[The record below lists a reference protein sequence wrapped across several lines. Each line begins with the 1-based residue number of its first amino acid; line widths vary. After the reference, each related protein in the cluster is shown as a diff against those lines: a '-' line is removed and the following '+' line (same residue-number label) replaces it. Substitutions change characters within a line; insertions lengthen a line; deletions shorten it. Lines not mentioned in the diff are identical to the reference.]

1 MKKNNISGLFAALVM
16 GSALFAASC
25 EKPSEETPVPEFP
38 QLIEKT
44 VAPGESVT
52 IPVQANMDWEISVPE
67 NGLQW
72 FWIQDGAFQ
81 LYRLSGKAGEAE
93 VVIGVSATE
102 EFDNDRVCEV
112 TMKMGGESKVIA
124 RLVRP
129 SKEKHLTVY
138 AAVVKDGEVQF
149 NETGDSYLYETEE
162 AESVDM
168 IWTGSEFRLP
178 IKVESN
184 YNWSI
189 KTPEWARVDVPSD
202 GVGEK
207 NLIVYGVPSAY
218 PLDAASGKLQFMS
231 GEKVVKEYTVNIPG
245 CKDIFSYKMDM
256 SITELEFNYQ
266 GQIKVA
272 TGFIDGP
279 ASGYVSGADGIR
291 VIALSRN
298 ESGFSTDAPSWLEV
312 NVDEYDRTEGAD
324 VLQQRN
330 FTVSAALNEG
340 DNRHAA
346 LLFLPPTLSAAA
358 SDLFEGTEIKEE
370 YQQYA
375 VPVTQL
381 SSDQE
386 FISMLANPSDMAA
399 GGATFAV
406 SENEDLY
413 NRFGQTRYAYE
424 LVYTNQYARD
434 NARMIFTSAVT
445 SYKVFDENGFLSM
458 TLDEDMKGGVVDMV
472 SETAQT
478 GHVVLYGAAGNV
490 LAVIE
495 CRFDPEEIIGEVADV
510 AFIGESVMY
519 APMVGATLEDVSE
532 DPSFSQY
539 REGQALVYH
548 LRYTMPAMPMTIS
561 IPSSIKKH
569 TVNPYTFRH
578 NIRVNDLKYDEDFV
592 NGVLGG
598 VALVDGGVTI
608 YMEMPEGRDYLR
620 GNIIFSNSADETI
633 LVLVCT
639 LDLRET
645 AE

>member
-93 VVIGVSATE
+93 VVIGVSSTE

-298 ESGFSTDAPSWLEV
+298 ESGFLTDAPSWLEV

-330 FTVSAALNEG
+330 FTVSVALNEG

-346 LLFLPPTLSAAA
+346 LLFLPPTLTVAA
-358 SDLFEGTEIKEE
+358 SDLFKGTEIKEE
-370 YQQYA
+370 YKQYS

-413 NRFGQTRYAYE
+413 DRFGQTRYAYE

-478 GHVVLYGAAGNV
+478 GHVVLYGATGNV

>member
-1 MKKNNISGLFAALVM
+1 MKKNNISGFFAALVM

-52 IPVQANMDWEISVPE
+52 IPVQANLDWEISVPE

-112 TMKMGGESKVIA
+112 TMTMGGESKVIA

-138 AAVVKDGEVQF
+138 AAVVVDGEVQF
-149 NETGDSYLYETEE
+149 NETGDSLYETEE
-162 AESVDM
+162 AESLDM

-207 NLIVYGVPSAY
+207 SLIVYGVPSAY

-279 ASGYVSGADGIR
+279 ATGYVSGADGIR

-298 ESGFSTDAPSWLEV
+298 ESGFSDDAPSWLEV
-312 NVDEYDRTEGAD
+312 NVAEYDRTEGAD

-330 FTVSAALNEG
+330 LTVSVALNEG

-346 LLFLPPTLSAAA
+346 LLFLPPTLTVAA
-358 SDLFEGTEIKEE
+358 SDLFDGTEIKEE
-370 YQQYA
+370 YKQYS

>member
-93 VVIGVSATE
+93 VVIGVSSTE

-149 NETGDSYLYETEE
+149 NETGDSYIYETEE
-162 AESVDM
+162 AESLDM
-168 IWTGSEFRLP
+168 IWTGTEFRLP

-298 ESGFSTDAPSWLEV
+298 ESGFLTDAPSWLEV

-330 FTVSAALNEG
+330 FTVSVALNEG

-346 LLFLPPTLSAAA
+346 LLFLPPTLTAAA

-413 NRFGQTRYAYE
+413 DRFGQTRYAYE

-478 GHVVLYGAAGNV
+478 GHVVLYGATGNV

>member
-1 MKKNNISGLFAALVM
+1 MKKNNISGFFAALVM

-138 AAVVKDGEVQF
+138 VAVVADGEVQF

-168 IWTGSEFRLP
+168 IWTGTEFRLP

-256 SITELEFNYQ
+256 SLTELEFNYQ

-298 ESGFSTDAPSWLEV
+298 ESGFSADAPSWLEV
-312 NVDEYDRTEGAD
+312 NVAEYDRTEGAD

-330 FTVSAALNEG
+330 LTVSVALNEG

-346 LLFLPPTLSAAA
+346 LLFLPPTLTVAA

-370 YQQYA
+370 YKQYS

-478 GHVVLYGAAGNV
+478 GHVVLYGATGNV

-569 TVNPYTFRH
+569 TVNPYMFRH

>member
-1 MKKNNISGLFAALVM
+1 MKKNNISGFFAALVM

-93 VVIGVSATE
+93 VVIGVSSTE

-138 AAVVKDGEVQF
+138 AAVVTDGEVQF

-162 AESVDM
+162 AESLDM

-178 IKVESN
+178 IKVKSN

-231 GEKVVKEYTVNIPG
+231 GEKVVKEYVVNIPG

-298 ESGFSTDAPSWLEV
+298 ESGFSADAPSWLEV
-312 NVDEYDRTEGAD
+312 NLAEYDRTEGAD

-346 LLFLPPTLSAAA
+346 LLFLPPTLTAAA

-569 TVNPYTFRH
+569 TVNPYMFRH

>member
-1 MKKNNISGLFAALVM
+1 MKKNNISGFFAALVM

-25 EKPSEETPVPEFP
+25 EKPSEETPAPEFP

-52 IPVQANMDWEISVPE
+52 IPVQANLDWEISVPE

-112 TMKMGGESKVIA
+112 TMTMGGESKVIA

-138 AAVVKDGEVQF
+138 AAVVVDGEVQF
-149 NETGDSYLYETEE
+149 NETGDSYLYENEE
-162 AESVDM
+162 AESLDM

-207 NLIVYGVPSAY
+207 NLIVYGVPSSY

-231 GEKVVKEYTVNIPG
+231 GEKVVKEYVVNIPG

-279 ASGYVSGADGIR
+279 ATGYVSGADGIR

-298 ESGFSTDAPSWLEV
+298 ESGFSADAPSWLEV
-312 NVDEYDRTEGAD
+312 NVAEYDRTEGAD

-330 FTVSAALNEG
+330 FTVSVALNEG

-346 LLFLPPTLSAAA
+346 LLFLPPTLTAAA

-370 YQQYA
+370 YKQYS

-413 NRFGQTRYAYE
+413 SRFGQTRYAYE

-478 GHVVLYGAAGNV
+478 GHVVLYGTEGNV

>member
-1 MKKNNISGLFAALVM
+1 MKKNNISGFFAALVM

-25 EKPSEETPVPEFP
+25 EKPSEETPAPEFP

-44 VAPGESVT
+44 VTPGESVT
-52 IPVQANMDWEISVPE
+52 IPVQANLDWEISVPE

-138 AAVVKDGEVQF
+138 AAVVVDGEVQF

-162 AESVDM
+162 AESLDM

-312 NVDEYDRTEGAD
+312 NVAEYDRTEGAD

-346 LLFLPPTLSAAA
+346 LLFLPPTLTAAA

-370 YQQYA
+370 YKQYS

-413 NRFGQTRYAYE
+413 SRFGQTRYAYE

-472 SETAQT
+472 SETAPT
-478 GHVVLYGAAGNV
+478 GHVVLYGATGNV

-569 TVNPYTFRH
+569 TVNPYMFRH

>member
-1 MKKNNISGLFAALVM
+1 MKKNNISGFFAALVM

-25 EKPSEETPVPEFP
+25 EKPSEETPAPEFP

-52 IPVQANMDWEISVPE
+52 IPVQANLDWEISVPE

-93 VVIGVSATE
+93 VVIGVSSTE

-138 AAVVKDGEVQF
+138 AAVVTDGEVQF

-162 AESVDM
+162 AESLDM

-189 KTPEWARVDVPSD
+189 KTPEWARVDAPSD

-279 ASGYVSGADGIR
+279 ATGYVSGADGIR

-312 NVDEYDRTEGAD
+312 NVAEYDRTEGAY

-330 FTVSAALNEG
+330 FTVSAVLNEG

-346 LLFLPPTLSAAA
+346 LLFLPPTLTAAA

-370 YQQYA
+370 YKQYS

-569 TVNPYTFRH
+569 TVNPYMFRH

>member
-1 MKKNNISGLFAALVM
+1 
-16 GSALFAASC
+16 
-25 EKPSEETPVPEFP
+25 
-38 QLIEKT
+38 
-44 VAPGESVT
+44 
-52 IPVQANMDWEISVPE
+52 
-67 NGLQW
+67 
-72 FWIQDGAFQ
+72 
-81 LYRLSGKAGEAE
+81 
-93 VVIGVSATE
+93 
-102 EFDNDRVCEV
+102 
-112 TMKMGGESKVIA
+112 
-124 RLVRP
+124 
-129 SKEKHLTVY
+129 
-138 AAVVKDGEVQF
+138 
-149 NETGDSYLYETEE
+149 
-162 AESVDM
+162 
-168 IWTGSEFRLP
+168 
-178 IKVESN
+178 
-184 YNWSI
+184 
-189 KTPEWARVDVPSD
+189 
-202 GVGEK
+202 
-207 NLIVYGVPSAY
+207 
-218 PLDAASGKLQFMS
+218 MS
-231 GEKVVKEYTVNIPG
+231 GEKVVKEYVVNIPG

-298 ESGFSTDAPSWLEV
+298 ESGFSADAPSWLEV
-312 NVDEYDRTEGAD
+312 NVAEYDRTEGAD

-330 FTVSAALNEG
+330 FTVSVALNEG

-346 LLFLPPTLSAAA
+346 LLFLPPTLTVAA

-370 YQQYA
+370 YKQYS

-478 GHVVLYGAAGNV
+478 GHVVLYGATGNV

-569 TVNPYTFRH
+569 TVNPYMFRH

>member
-1 MKKNNISGLFAALVM
+1 MKKNNISGFFAALVM

-25 EKPSEETPVPEFP
+25 EKPLGETPAPEFP

-52 IPVQANMDWEISVPE
+52 IPVQANLDWEISVPE
-67 NGLQW
+67 TGLQW

-112 TMKMGGESKVIA
+112 TMTMGGESKVIA

-138 AAVVKDGEVQF
+138 AAVVVDGEVQF

-162 AESVDM
+162 AESLDM

-312 NVDEYDRTEGAD
+312 NVAEYDRTEGAD

-330 FTVSAALNEG
+330 FTVSVALNEG

-346 LLFLPPTLSAAA
+346 LLFLPPTLTAAA

-370 YQQYA
+370 YKQYS

-413 NRFGQTRYAYE
+413 SRFGQTRYAYE

-478 GHVVLYGAAGNV
+478 GHVVLYGTEGNV

>member
-1 MKKNNISGLFAALVM
+1 MKKNNISGFFAALVM

-25 EKPSEETPVPEFP
+25 EKPSEETPAPEFP

-44 VAPGESVT
+44 VTPGESVT
-52 IPVQANMDWEISVPE
+52 IPVQANLDWEISVPE

-93 VVIGVSATE
+93 VVIGVSSTE

-138 AAVVKDGEVQF
+138 AAVVVDGEVQF

-162 AESVDM
+162 AESLDM

-231 GEKVVKEYTVNIPG
+231 GEKVVKEYVVNIPG

-312 NVDEYDRTEGAD
+312 NVAEYDRTEGAD

-346 LLFLPPTLSAAA
+346 LLFLPPTLTAPA

-370 YQQYA
+370 YKQYS

-413 NRFGQTRYAYE
+413 SRFGQTRYAYE

-478 GHVVLYGAAGNV
+478 GHVVLYGTEGNV

>member
-1 MKKNNISGLFAALVM
+1 MKKNNISGFFAALVM

-52 IPVQANMDWEISVPE
+52 IPVQANLDWEISVPE

-112 TMKMGGESKVIA
+112 TMTMGGESKVIA

-138 AAVVKDGEVQF
+138 AAVVVDGEVQF
-149 NETGDSYLYETEE
+149 NETGDSLYETEE
-162 AESVDM
+162 AESLDM

-279 ASGYVSGADGIR
+279 ATGYVSGADGIR

-298 ESGFSTDAPSWLEV
+298 ESGFSDDAPSWLEV
-312 NVDEYDRTEGAD
+312 NVAEYDRTEGAD

-330 FTVSAALNEG
+330 LTVSVALNEG

-346 LLFLPPTLSAAA
+346 LLFLPPTLTVAA
-358 SDLFEGTEIKEE
+358 SDLFDGTEIKEE
-370 YQQYA
+370 YKQYS

-478 GHVVLYGAAGNV
+478 GHVVLYGTEGNV

>member
-1 MKKNNISGLFAALVM
+1 MKKNNISGFFAALVM

-25 EKPSEETPVPEFP
+25 EKPSEETPAPEFP

-52 IPVQANMDWEISVPE
+52 IPVQANLDWEISVPE

-112 TMKMGGESKVIA
+112 TMTMGGESKVIA

-138 AAVVKDGEVQF
+138 AAVVVDGEVQF
-149 NETGDSYLYETEE
+149 NETGDSYLYEPEE
-162 AESVDM
+162 AESLDM

-231 GEKVVKEYTVNIPG
+231 GEKVVKEYVVNIPG

-279 ASGYVSGADGIR
+279 ATGYVSGADGIR

-298 ESGFSTDAPSWLEV
+298 ESGFSADAPSWLEV
-312 NVDEYDRTEGAD
+312 NVAEYDRTEGAD

-330 FTVSAALNEG
+330 FTVSVALNEG

-346 LLFLPPTLSAAA
+346 LLFLPPTLTAAA

-370 YQQYA
+370 YKQYS

-478 GHVVLYGAAGNV
+478 GHVVLYGTEGNV

>member
-1 MKKNNISGLFAALVM
+1 MKKNNISGFFAALVM

-25 EKPSEETPVPEFP
+25 EKPSEETPAPEFP

-52 IPVQANMDWEISVPE
+52 IPVQANLDWEISVPE

-112 TMKMGGESKVIA
+112 TMTMGGESKVIA

-138 AAVVKDGEVQF
+138 AAVVVDGEVQF

-162 AESVDM
+162 AESLDM

-298 ESGFSTDAPSWLEV
+298 ESGFSADAPSWLEV
-312 NVDEYDRTEGAD
+312 NVAEYDRTEGAD

-330 FTVSAALNEG
+330 FTVSVALNEG

-346 LLFLPPTLSAAA
+346 LLFLPPTLTVAA

-370 YQQYA
+370 YKQYS

-478 GHVVLYGAAGNV
+478 GHVVLYGATGNV

>member
-1 MKKNNISGLFAALVM
+1 MKKNNISGFFAALVM

-25 EKPSEETPVPEFP
+25 EKPSEETPAPEFP

-52 IPVQANMDWEISVPE
+52 IPVQANLDWEISVPE

-93 VVIGVSATE
+93 VVIGVSSTE

-138 AAVVKDGEVQF
+138 AAVVADGEVQF

-162 AESVDM
+162 AKSLDM

-231 GEKVVKEYTVNIPG
+231 GEKVVKEYVVNIPG

-569 TVNPYTFRH
+569 TVNPYMFRH

>member
-1 MKKNNISGLFAALVM
+1 MKKNNISGFFAALVM

-25 EKPSEETPVPEFP
+25 EKPSEETPAPEFP

-52 IPVQANMDWEISVPE
+52 IPVQANLDWEISVPE

-112 TMKMGGESKVIA
+112 TLTMGGESKVIA

-138 AAVVKDGEVQF
+138 AAVVVDGEVQF

-162 AESVDM
+162 AESLDM

-298 ESGFSTDAPSWLEV
+298 ESGFSADAPSWLEV
-312 NVDEYDRTEGAD
+312 NVAEYDRTEGAD

-330 FTVSAALNEG
+330 LTVSVALNEG

-346 LLFLPPTLSAAA
+346 LLFLPPTLTVAA

-370 YQQYA
+370 YKQYS

-478 GHVVLYGAAGNV
+478 GHVVLYGTEGNV

-548 LRYTMPAMPMTIS
+548 LCYTMPAMPMTIS

>member
-1 MKKNNISGLFAALVM
+1 MKKNNISGFFAALVM

-25 EKPSEETPVPEFP
+25 EKPLGETPAPEFP

-52 IPVQANMDWEISVPE
+52 IPVQANLDWEISVPE

-93 VVIGVSATE
+93 VVIGVSSTE

-112 TMKMGGESKVIA
+112 TMTMGGESKVIA

-138 AAVVKDGEVQF
+138 AAVVVDGEVQF

-162 AESVDM
+162 AESLDM

-231 GEKVVKEYTVNIPG
+231 GEKVVKEYVVNIPG

-279 ASGYVSGADGIR
+279 ATGYVSGADGIR

-312 NVDEYDRTEGAD
+312 NVAEYDRTEGAD

-330 FTVSAALNEG
+330 LTVSVALNEG

-346 LLFLPPTLSAAA
+346 LLFLPPTLTVAA
-358 SDLFEGTEIKEE
+358 SDLFDGTEIKEE
-370 YQQYA
+370 YKQYS

-413 NRFGQTRYAYE
+413 SRFGQTRYAYE

-478 GHVVLYGAAGNV
+478 GHVVLYGTEGNV

>member
-1 MKKNNISGLFAALVM
+1 MKKNNISGFFAALVM

-25 EKPSEETPVPEFP
+25 EKPSEETPAPEFP

-52 IPVQANMDWEISVPE
+52 IPVQANLDWEISVPE

-112 TMKMGGESKVIA
+112 TMTMGGESKVIA

-138 AAVVKDGEVQF
+138 AAVVVDGEVQF
-149 NETGDSYLYETEE
+149 NETGDSLYETEE
-162 AESVDM
+162 AESLDM

-279 ASGYVSGADGIR
+279 ATGYVSGADGIR

-298 ESGFSTDAPSWLEV
+298 ESGFSDDAPSWLEV
-312 NVDEYDRTEGAD
+312 NVAEYDRTEGAD

-330 FTVSAALNEG
+330 LTVSVALNEG

-346 LLFLPPTLSAAA
+346 LLFLPPTLTVAA
-358 SDLFEGTEIKEE
+358 SDLFDGTEIKEE
-370 YQQYA
+370 YKQYS

-478 GHVVLYGAAGNV
+478 GHVVLYGTEGNV

>member
-1 MKKNNISGLFAALVM
+1 MKKNNISGFFAALVM

-25 EKPSEETPVPEFP
+25 EKPSEETPAPEFP

-44 VAPGESVT
+44 VTPGESVT
-52 IPVQANMDWEISVPE
+52 IPVQANLDWEISVPE

-112 TMKMGGESKVIA
+112 TMTMGGESKVIA

-138 AAVVKDGEVQF
+138 AAVVVDGEVQF

-162 AESVDM
+162 AESLDM

-298 ESGFSTDAPSWLEV
+298 ESGFSADAPSWLEV
-312 NVDEYDRTEGAD
+312 NVAEYDRTEGAD

-330 FTVSAALNEG
+330 FTVSVALNEG

-346 LLFLPPTLSAAA
+346 LLFLPPTLTVAA

-370 YQQYA
+370 YKQYS

-478 GHVVLYGAAGNV
+478 GHVVLYGTEGNV

>member
-1 MKKNNISGLFAALVM
+1 MKKNNISGFFAALVM

-25 EKPSEETPVPEFP
+25 EKPSEETPAPEFP

-52 IPVQANMDWEISVPE
+52 IPVQANLDWEISVPE

-93 VVIGVSATE
+93 VVIGVSSTE

-112 TMKMGGESKVIA
+112 TMTMGGESKVIA

-138 AAVVKDGEVQF
+138 AAVVVDGEVQF

-162 AESVDM
+162 AESLDM

-231 GEKVVKEYTVNIPG
+231 GEKVVKEYVVNIPG

-298 ESGFSTDAPSWLEV
+298 ESGFSADAPSWLEV
-312 NVDEYDRTEGAD
+312 NVAEYDRTEGAD

-330 FTVSAALNEG
+330 FTVSVALNEG

-346 LLFLPPTLSAAA
+346 LLFLPPTLTVAT

-370 YQQYA
+370 YKQYS

-413 NRFGQTRYAYE
+413 SRFGQTRYAYE

-478 GHVVLYGAAGNV
+478 GHVVLYGATGNV

-510 AFIGESVMY
+510 AFIEESVMY

-569 TVNPYTFRH
+569 TVNPYMFRH

>member
-1 MKKNNISGLFAALVM
+1 MKKNNISGFFAALVM

-25 EKPSEETPVPEFP
+25 EKPSEETPAPEFP

-52 IPVQANMDWEISVPE
+52 IPVQANLDWEISVPE

-112 TMKMGGESKVIA
+112 TLTMGGESKVIA

-138 AAVVKDGEVQF
+138 AAVVVDGEVQF

-162 AESVDM
+162 AESLDM

-298 ESGFSTDAPSWLEV
+298 ESGFSADAPSWLEV
-312 NVDEYDRTEGAD
+312 NVAEYDRTEGAD

-330 FTVSAALNEG
+330 LTVSVALNEG

-346 LLFLPPTLSAAA
+346 LLFLPPTLTVAA

-370 YQQYA
+370 YKQYS

-478 GHVVLYGAAGNV
+478 GHVVLYGTEGNV

-548 LRYTMPAMPMTIS
+548 LCYTMPAMPMTIS

-569 TVNPYTFRH
+569 TVNPYMFRH

>member
-1 MKKNNISGLFAALVM
+1 MKKNNISGFFAALVM

-93 VVIGVSATE
+93 VVIGVSSTE

-138 AAVVKDGEVQF
+138 AAVVVDGEVQF

-168 IWTGSEFRLP
+168 IWTGAEFRLP

-207 NLIVYGVPSAY
+207 SLIVYGVPSAY

-298 ESGFSTDAPSWLEV
+298 ESGFLTDAPSWLEV
-312 NVDEYDRTEGAD
+312 NVAEYDRTEGAD

-330 FTVSAALNEG
+330 FTVSVALNEG

-346 LLFLPPTLSAAA
+346 LLFLPPTLTAAA

-478 GHVVLYGAAGNV
+478 GHVVLYGATGNV

>member
-1 MKKNNISGLFAALVM
+1 MKKNNISGFFAALVM

-25 EKPSEETPVPEFP
+25 EKPSEETPAPEFP

-44 VAPGESVT
+44 VTPGESVT
-52 IPVQANMDWEISVPE
+52 IPVQANLDWEISVPE

-138 AAVVKDGEVQF
+138 AAVVVDGEVQF

-162 AESVDM
+162 AESLDM

-231 GEKVVKEYTVNIPG
+231 GEKVVKEYVVNIPG

-312 NVDEYDRTEGAD
+312 NVAEYDRTEGAD

-346 LLFLPPTLSAAA
+346 LLFLPPTLTAAA

-370 YQQYA
+370 YKQYS

-413 NRFGQTRYAYE
+413 SRFGQTRYAYE

-478 GHVVLYGAAGNV
+478 GHVVLYGATGNV

-519 APMVGATLEDVSE
+519 APMAGATLEDVSE

-569 TVNPYTFRH
+569 TVNPYMFRH

>member
-1 MKKNNISGLFAALVM
+1 MKKNNISGFFAALVM

-25 EKPSEETPVPEFP
+25 EKPSEETPAPEFP

-52 IPVQANMDWEISVPE
+52 IPVQANLDWEISVPE

-112 TMKMGGESKVIA
+112 TMTMGGESKVIA

-138 AAVVKDGEVQF
+138 AAVVVDGEVQF

-162 AESVDM
+162 AESLDM

-231 GEKVVKEYTVNIPG
+231 GEKVVKEYVVNIPG

-291 VIALSRN
+291 IIALSRN

-312 NVDEYDRTEGAD
+312 NVAEYDRTEGAD

-330 FTVSAALNEG
+330 LTVSVALNEG

-346 LLFLPPTLSAAA
+346 LLFLPPTLTVAA

-370 YQQYA
+370 YKQYS

-413 NRFGQTRYAYE
+413 SRFGQTRYAYE

-478 GHVVLYGAAGNV
+478 GHVVLYGTEGNV

-569 TVNPYTFRH
+569 TVNPYMFRH

>member
-1 MKKNNISGLFAALVM
+1 MKKNNISGFFAALVM

-44 VAPGESVT
+44 VTPGESVT

-81 LYRLSGKAGEAE
+81 LYRLSGKVGEAE
-93 VVIGVSATE
+93 VVIGVSSTE

-279 ASGYVSGADGIR
+279 ATGYVSGADGIR

-298 ESGFSTDAPSWLEV
+298 ESGFSADAPSWLEV
-312 NVDEYDRTEGAD
+312 NVAEYDRTEGAD

-346 LLFLPPTLSAAA
+346 LLFLPPTLTVAA
-358 SDLFEGTEIKEE
+358 SDLFKGTEIKEE
-370 YQQYA
+370 YKQYS

-478 GHVVLYGAAGNV
+478 GHVVLYGATGNV

-569 TVNPYTFRH
+569 TVNPYMFRH

>member
-1 MKKNNISGLFAALVM
+1 MKKNNISGFFAALVM

-25 EKPSEETPVPEFP
+25 EKPSEETPAPEFP

-52 IPVQANMDWEISVPE
+52 IPVQANLDWEISVPE

-112 TMKMGGESKVIA
+112 TMTMGGESKVIA

-138 AAVVKDGEVQF
+138 AAVVVDGEVQF

-162 AESVDM
+162 AESLDM

-189 KTPEWARVDVPSD
+189 RTPEWARVDVPSD

-256 SITELEFNYQ
+256 SINELEFNYQ

-298 ESGFSTDAPSWLEV
+298 ESGFSADAPSWLEV
-312 NVDEYDRTEGAD
+312 NVAEYDRTEGAD

-330 FTVSAALNEG
+330 FTVSVALNEG

-346 LLFLPPTLSAAA
+346 LLFLPPTLTAAA

-370 YQQYA
+370 YKQYS

-406 SENEDLY
+406 SENEELY

-478 GHVVLYGAAGNV
+478 GHVVLYGTEGNV

-569 TVNPYTFRH
+569 TVNPYMFRH

>member
-1 MKKNNISGLFAALVM
+1 MKKNNISGFFAALVM

-52 IPVQANMDWEISVPE
+52 IPVQANQDWEISVPE

-138 AAVVKDGEVQF
+138 AAVVADGEVQF

-168 IWTGSEFRLP
+168 IWTGTEFRLP

-231 GEKVVKEYTVNIPG
+231 GDKVVKEYVVNIPG

-298 ESGFSTDAPSWLEV
+298 ESGFSADAPSWLDV
-312 NVDEYDRTEGAD
+312 NVAEYDRTEGAD

-330 FTVSAALNEG
+330 FTVSVALNEG

-346 LLFLPPTLSAAA
+346 LLFLPPTLTVAA

-370 YQQYA
+370 YKQYS

-413 NRFGQTRYAYE
+413 DRFGQTRYAYE

-478 GHVVLYGAAGNV
+478 GHVVLYGATGNV

-569 TVNPYTFRH
+569 TVNPYMFRH

>member
-1 MKKNNISGLFAALVM
+1 MKKNNISGFFAALVM

-25 EKPSEETPVPEFP
+25 EKPSEETPAPEFP

-44 VAPGESVT
+44 VTPGESVT
-52 IPVQANMDWEISVPE
+52 IPVQANLDWEISVPE

-138 AAVVKDGEVQF
+138 AAVVVDGEVQF

-162 AESVDM
+162 AESLDM

-231 GEKVVKEYTVNIPG
+231 GEKVVKEYVVNIPG

-312 NVDEYDRTEGAD
+312 NVAEYDRTEGAD

-346 LLFLPPTLSAAA
+346 LLFLPPTLTAAA

-370 YQQYA
+370 YKQYS

-478 GHVVLYGAAGNV
+478 GHVVLYGTEGNV

>member
-1 MKKNNISGLFAALVM
+1 MKKNNISGFFAALVM

-25 EKPSEETPVPEFP
+25 EKPSGETPVPEFP

-112 TMKMGGESKVIA
+112 TMTMGGESKVIA

-138 AAVVKDGEVQF
+138 AAVVVDGEVQF

-162 AESVDM
+162 AESLDM

-256 SITELEFNYQ
+256 SLTELEFNYQ

-279 ASGYVSGADGIR
+279 ATGYVSGADGIR

-298 ESGFSTDAPSWLEV
+298 ESGFSADAPSWLEV
-312 NVDEYDRTEGAD
+312 NVAEYDRTEGAD

-346 LLFLPPTLSAAA
+346 LLFLPPTLTVAA

-370 YQQYA
+370 YKQYS

-478 GHVVLYGAAGNV
+478 GHVVLYGTEGNV

-569 TVNPYTFRH
+569 TVNPYMFRH

>member
-1 MKKNNISGLFAALVM
+1 MKKNKISGFFAALVM

-25 EKPSEETPVPEFP
+25 EKPSEETPAPEFP

-52 IPVQANMDWEISVPE
+52 IPVQANLDWEISVPE

-112 TMKMGGESKVIA
+112 TMTMGGESKVIA

-138 AAVVKDGEVQF
+138 AAVVVDGEVQF

-162 AESVDM
+162 AESLDM

-231 GEKVVKEYTVNIPG
+231 GEKVVKEYVVNIPG

-312 NVDEYDRTEGAD
+312 NVAEYDRTEGAD

-346 LLFLPPTLSAAA
+346 LLFLPPTLTAAA

-370 YQQYA
+370 YKQYS

-413 NRFGQTRYAYE
+413 SRFGQTRYAYE

-478 GHVVLYGAAGNV
+478 GHVVLYGTEGNV

>member
-1 MKKNNISGLFAALVM
+1 MKKNNISGFFAALVM

-25 EKPSEETPVPEFP
+25 EKPSEETPAPEFP

-44 VAPGESVT
+44 VTPGESVT
-52 IPVQANMDWEISVPE
+52 IPVQANLDWEISVPE

-168 IWTGSEFRLP
+168 IWTGTEFRLP

-218 PLDAASGKLQFMS
+218 PLDVASGKLQFMS
-231 GEKVVKEYTVNIPG
+231 GDKVVKEYVVNIPG

-298 ESGFSTDAPSWLEV
+298 ESGFSADAPSWLDV
-312 NVDEYDRTEGAD
+312 NVAEYDRTEGAD

-346 LLFLPPTLSAAA
+346 LLFLPPTLTAAA

-478 GHVVLYGAAGNV
+478 GHVVLYGATGNV

-569 TVNPYTFRH
+569 TVNPYMFRH

>member
-1 MKKNNISGLFAALVM
+1 MKKNNISGFFAALVM

-25 EKPSEETPVPEFP
+25 EKPSEETPAPEFP

-52 IPVQANMDWEISVPE
+52 IPVQANLDWEISVPE

-138 AAVVKDGEVQF
+138 AAVVTDGEVQF

-162 AESVDM
+162 AESLDM

-178 IKVESN
+178 IKVKSN

-291 VIALSRN
+291 VIALCRN

-312 NVDEYDRTEGAD
+312 NVAEYDRTEGAD

-346 LLFLPPTLSAAA
+346 LLFLPPTLTVAA

-370 YQQYA
+370 YKQYS

-569 TVNPYTFRH
+569 TVNPYMFRH

>member
-1 MKKNNISGLFAALVM
+1 MKKNNISGFFAALVM

-25 EKPSEETPVPEFP
+25 EKPLGETPAPEFP

-52 IPVQANMDWEISVPE
+52 IPVQANLDWEISVPE

-93 VVIGVSATE
+93 VVIGVSSTE

-112 TMKMGGESKVIA
+112 TMTMGGESKVIA

-138 AAVVKDGEVQF
+138 AAVVVDGEVQF

-162 AESVDM
+162 AESLDM

-279 ASGYVSGADGIR
+279 ATGYVSGADGIR

-298 ESGFSTDAPSWLEV
+298 ESGFSDDAPSWLEV
-312 NVDEYDRTEGAD
+312 NVAEYDRTEGAD

-330 FTVSAALNEG
+330 LTVSVALNEG

-346 LLFLPPTLSAAA
+346 LLFLPPTLTVAA
-358 SDLFEGTEIKEE
+358 SDLFDGTEIKEE
-370 YQQYA
+370 YKQYS

-478 GHVVLYGAAGNV
+478 GHVVLYGTEGNV

>member
-1 MKKNNISGLFAALVM
+1 MKKNNISGFFAALVM

-25 EKPSEETPVPEFP
+25 EKPSEETPAPEFP

-44 VAPGESVT
+44 VTPGESVT
-52 IPVQANMDWEISVPE
+52 IPVQANLDWEISVPE

-112 TMKMGGESKVIA
+112 TMTMGGESKVIA

-129 SKEKHLTVY
+129 SKEKHLNVY
-138 AAVVKDGEVQF
+138 ASVVVDGEVQF

-162 AESVDM
+162 AESLDM

-279 ASGYVSGADGIR
+279 ATGYVSGADGIR

-298 ESGFSTDAPSWLEV
+298 ESGFSADAPSWLEV
-312 NVDEYDRTEGAD
+312 NVAEYDRTEGAD

-346 LLFLPPTLSAAA
+346 LLFLPPTLTVAA

-370 YQQYA
+370 YKQYS

-478 GHVVLYGAAGNV
+478 GHVVLYGATGNV

-569 TVNPYTFRH
+569 TVNPYMFRH

>member
-1 MKKNNISGLFAALVM
+1 MKKNNISGFFAALVM

-25 EKPSEETPVPEFP
+25 EKPSEETPAPEFP

-44 VAPGESVT
+44 VTPGESVT
-52 IPVQANMDWEISVPE
+52 IPVQANLDWEISVPE

-138 AAVVKDGEVQF
+138 AAVVVDGEVQF

-162 AESVDM
+162 AESLDM

-231 GEKVVKEYTVNIPG
+231 GEKVVKEYVVNIPG

-312 NVDEYDRTEGAD
+312 NVAEYDRTEGAD

-346 LLFLPPTLSAAA
+346 LLFLPPTLTVAT

-370 YQQYA
+370 YKQYS

-413 NRFGQTRYAYE
+413 SRFGQTRYAYE

-478 GHVVLYGAAGNV
+478 GHVVLYGATGNV

>member
-1 MKKNNISGLFAALVM
+1 MKKNNISGFFAALVM

-25 EKPSEETPVPEFP
+25 EKPSEETPAPEFP

-52 IPVQANMDWEISVPE
+52 IPVQANLDWEISVPE

-112 TMKMGGESKVIA
+112 TMTMGGESKVIA

-138 AAVVKDGEVQF
+138 AAVVVDGEVQF

-162 AESVDM
+162 AESLDM

-298 ESGFSTDAPSWLEV
+298 ESGFSADAPSWLEV
-312 NVDEYDRTEGAD
+312 NVAEYDRTEGAD

-346 LLFLPPTLSAAA
+346 LLFLPPTLTAAA

-370 YQQYA
+370 YKQYS

-413 NRFGQTRYAYE
+413 SRFGQTRYAYE

-478 GHVVLYGAAGNV
+478 GHVVLYGTEGNV

-519 APMVGATLEDVSE
+519 APMAGATLEDVSE

>member
-1 MKKNNISGLFAALVM
+1 
-16 GSALFAASC
+16 
-25 EKPSEETPVPEFP
+25 
-38 QLIEKT
+38 
-44 VAPGESVT
+44 

-93 VVIGVSATE
+93 VVIGVSSTE

-138 AAVVKDGEVQF
+138 AAVVVDGEVQF

-168 IWTGSEFRLP
+168 IWTGAEFRLP

-207 NLIVYGVPSAY
+207 SLIVYGVPSAY

-298 ESGFSTDAPSWLEV
+298 ESGFLTDAPSWLEV
-312 NVDEYDRTEGAD
+312 NVAEYDRTEGAD

-330 FTVSAALNEG
+330 FTVSVALNEG

-346 LLFLPPTLSAAA
+346 LLFLPPTLTAAA

-478 GHVVLYGAAGNV
+478 GHVVLYGATGNV

-608 YMEMPEGRDYLR
+608 YMEMPEGMDYLR

>member
-1 MKKNNISGLFAALVM
+1 MKKNNISGFFAALVM

-25 EKPSEETPVPEFP
+25 EKPSEETPAPEFP

-52 IPVQANMDWEISVPE
+52 IPVQANLDWEISVPE

-93 VVIGVSATE
+93 VVIGVSSTE

-138 AAVVKDGEVQF
+138 AAVVTDGEVQF

-162 AESVDM
+162 AESLDM

-279 ASGYVSGADGIR
+279 ATGYVSGADGIR

-312 NVDEYDRTEGAD
+312 NVAEYDRTEGAY

-330 FTVSAALNEG
+330 FTVSAVLNEG

-346 LLFLPPTLSAAA
+346 LLFLPPTLTAAA

-370 YQQYA
+370 YKQYS

-569 TVNPYTFRH
+569 TVNPYMFRH

>member
-1 MKKNNISGLFAALVM
+1 MKKNNISGFFAALVM

-25 EKPSEETPVPEFP
+25 EKPSEETPAPEFP

-52 IPVQANMDWEISVPE
+52 IPVQANLDWEISVPE

-112 TMKMGGESKVIA
+112 TMTMGGESKVIA

-138 AAVVKDGEVQF
+138 AAVVVDGEVQF

-162 AESVDM
+162 AESLDM

-231 GEKVVKEYTVNIPG
+231 GEKVVKEYVVNIPG

-279 ASGYVSGADGIR
+279 ATGYVSGADGIR

-312 NVDEYDRTEGAD
+312 NVAEYDRTEGAD

-330 FTVSAALNEG
+330 FTVSVALNEG

-346 LLFLPPTLSAAA
+346 LLFLPPTLTAAA

-370 YQQYA
+370 YKQYS

-478 GHVVLYGAAGNV
+478 GHVVLYGATGNV

-539 REGQALVYH
+539 REGLALVYH

-569 TVNPYTFRH
+569 TVNPYMFRH

>member
-52 IPVQANMDWEISVPE
+52 IPVQANLDWEISVPE

-93 VVIGVSATE
+93 VVIGVSSTE

-138 AAVVKDGEVQF
+138 AAVVTDGEVQF
-149 NETGDSYLYETEE
+149 NETGDSYLYETDE
-162 AESVDM
+162 AESLDM

-298 ESGFSTDAPSWLEV
+298 ESGFSADAPSWLEV

-346 LLFLPPTLSAAA
+346 LLFLPPTLTVAA

-370 YQQYA
+370 YKQYS